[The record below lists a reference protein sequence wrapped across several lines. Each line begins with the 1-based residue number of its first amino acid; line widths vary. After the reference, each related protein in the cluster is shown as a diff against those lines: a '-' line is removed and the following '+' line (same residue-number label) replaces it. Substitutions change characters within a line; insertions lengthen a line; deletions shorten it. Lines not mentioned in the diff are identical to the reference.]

1 MSAEAEVVNS
11 NWLDSLLNQAQRPEV
26 GIVGGKLMDFR
37 GVTTQAGLVL
47 GLNGVIGSVFIDERK
62 DAKGYMNGHQ
72 VEQNYSAVS
81 GACMMVRK
89 DLYEAVGGL
98 DEEHFDEAF
107 ADIDLCLKAADAGYL
122 IVWCPQAQMLHP
134 GLLPDA
140 PQTAAAL
147 QDKWGARFT
156 QDAAYNQNLALTG
169 KGFTLG
175 AASSVNWT
183 QLLA

>member
-1 MSAEAEVVNS
+1 
-11 NWLDSLLNQAQRPEV
+11 
-26 GIVGGKLMDFR
+26 
-37 GVTTQAGLVL
+37 
-47 GLNGVIGSVFIDERK
+47 
-62 DAKGYMNGHQ
+62 MNGHQ

-81 GACMMVRK
+81 GACMMIRK

-147 QDKWGARFT
+147 QDKWRARFT
-156 QDAAYNQNLALTG
+156 QDVAYNQNLALTG

-175 AASSVNWT
+175 AASGVNWA